1 MPTRQQPAPLPL
13 TFIPAPGPDPLV
25 GRCARATRGRRL
37 GMALFVV
44 CAALAGVAGGA
55 GGAGAQTAP
64 EAATPPDMAV
74 RLACPASPNCVN
86 SLGVGGL
93 APWPFTGTAA
103 QGLAQLRAT
112 LAGFAEAGIVADDAL
127 SITAVF
133 TTRLGFRDEVVF
145 VIDPARQQVHFRSRS
160 LVGHHDFG
168 KNRSRMRAVGER
180 FAQTAP
186 R

>member
-1 MPTRQQPAPLPL
+1 MQQVGQHDHARQ
-13 TFIPAPGPDPLV
+13 
-25 GRCARATRGRRL
+25 RATPGRRL

-44 CAALAGVAGGA
+44 CAAQAGVTGV
-55 GGAGAQTAP
+55 AGAQTAS
-64 EAATPPDMAV
+64 EAAAPPDTAL

-93 APWPFTGTAA
+93 APWSFTGTAA

-145 VIDPARQQVHFRSRS
+145 VVDAARQQIHFRSRS
-160 LVGHHDFG
+160 LVGHYDFG